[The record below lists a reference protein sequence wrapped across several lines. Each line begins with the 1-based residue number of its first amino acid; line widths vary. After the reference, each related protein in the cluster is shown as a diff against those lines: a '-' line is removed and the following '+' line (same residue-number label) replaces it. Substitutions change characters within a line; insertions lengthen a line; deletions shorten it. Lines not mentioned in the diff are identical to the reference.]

1 MKPARET
8 KRSNRKRHEVPS
20 VAIAGYTNA
29 GKSSLLNRLTSA
41 GVLVQNA
48 LFATLDP
55 TVRQTR
61 TPDGREYTLSDTVGF
76 VRNLPHQLV
85 EAFRSTL
92 EEISDS
98 DLILHIVD
106 ASHVDPGAQIA
117 TVRQVIGEVDSRH
130 IPELIVFNK
139 VDLVDEGTLLA
150 LRGLEP
156 NSVFVSSR
164 TGYGFEELQTAIA
177 DRLPRPN
184 VAVKVLIPY
193 NRGDL
198 VSRLHLNSQINKIE
212 YQETGTY
219 VDALVRADIANELEA
234 FKL

>member
-1 MKPARET
+1 
-8 KRSNRKRHEVPS
+8 
-20 VAIAGYTNA
+20 
-29 GKSSLLNRLTSA
+29 
-41 GVLVQNA
+41 VLVQNA

-85 EAFRSTL
+85 EAFRSSL

-98 DLILHIVD
+98 NLILHIVD

-117 TVRQVIGEVDSRH
+117 TVRQVIGEVDARN

-139 VDLVDEGTLLA
+139 VDLVDEDTLLA

-164 TGYGFEELQTAIA
+164 TGEGFVELQDAIA
-177 DRLPRPN
+177 ARLPRPH
-184 VAVKVLIPY
+184 VSVKVLIPY

-198 VSRLHLNSQINKIE
+198 VSRMHLNSQINKLE
-212 YQETGTY
+212 YQESGTY
-219 VDALVRADIANELEA
+219 IDALVRPDIASELEQ
-234 FKL
+234 FKV

>member
-1 MKPARET
+1 
-8 KRSNRKRHEVPS
+8 
-20 VAIAGYTNA
+20 
-29 GKSSLLNRLTSA
+29 
-41 GVLVQNA
+41 

-61 TPDGREYTLSDTVGF
+61 TPDGRAYTLSDTVGF

-98 DLILHIVD
+98 NLILHVVD

-117 TVRQVIGEVDSRH
+117 TVRQVIGEVEARN

-139 VDLVDEGTLLA
+139 SDLVDEGTLMA

-156 NSVFVSSR
+156 SCVFVSSR
-164 TGYGFEELQTAIA
+164 TGEGFEELQQAIA
-177 DRLPRPN
+177 DRLPKPN
-184 VAVKVLIPY
+184 VSVKVLIPY
-193 NRGDL
+193 SRGDL

-212 YQETGTY
+212 YQETGTF
-219 VDALVRADIANELEA
+219 VDALVRPDIASELER
-234 FKL
+234 FSV

>member
-1 MKPARET
+1 
-8 KRSNRKRHEVPS
+8 V
-20 VAIAGYTNA
+20 
-29 GKSSLLNRLTSA
+29 
-41 GVLVQNA
+41 
-48 LFATLDP
+48 
-55 TVRQTR
+55 
-61 TPDGREYTLSDTVGF
+61 
-76 VRNLPHQLV
+76 
-85 EAFRSTL
+85 

-212 YQETGTY
+212 YQENGTY

>member
-1 MKPARET
+1 M
-8 KRSNRKRHEVPS
+8 
-20 VAIAGYTNA
+20 
-29 GKSSLLNRLTSA
+29 
-41 GVLVQNA
+41 
-48 LFATLDP
+48 
-55 TVRQTR
+55 
-61 TPDGREYTLSDTVGF
+61 
-76 VRNLPHQLV
+76 RNLPHQLV

-98 DLILHIVD
+98 DLILHVVD
-106 ASHVDPGAQIA
+106 ASHADPGSQIS
-117 TVRQVIGEVDSRH
+117 TVRQVIGEMGSRN

-139 VDLVDEGTLLA
+139 ADLVDESTVLA

-164 TGYGFEELQTAIA
+164 TGQGFEELQEAIA
-177 DRLPRPN
+177 QRLPKPD

-198 VSRLHLNSQINKIE
+198 VSRLHLNSQIAKLE

-219 VDALVRADIANELEA
+219 VEALVRPDLANELEA
-234 FKL
+234 FRV

>member
-1 MKPARET
+1 
-8 KRSNRKRHEVPS
+8 
-20 VAIAGYTNA
+20 
-29 GKSSLLNRLTSA
+29 
-41 GVLVQNA
+41 
-48 LFATLDP
+48 
-55 TVRQTR
+55 
-61 TPDGREYTLSDTVGF
+61 
-76 VRNLPHQLV
+76 
-85 EAFRSTL
+85 L

-117 TVRQVIGEVDSRH
+117 TVRQVVGEVDSRH
-130 IPELIVFNK
+130 ISELIVFNK

-164 TGYGFEELQTAIA
+164 TGEGFDELQAAIA

-219 VDALVRADIANELEA
+219 VDALVRPDIASELEA
-234 FKL
+234 FRI

>member
-1 MKPARET
+1 
-8 KRSNRKRHEVPS
+8 

-98 DLILHIVD
+98 DLILHVVD
-106 ASHVDPGAQIA
+106 ASHVDPGSQIA
-117 TVRQVIGEVDSRH
+117 TVRQVIGEVDARD
-130 IPELIVFNK
+130 IQELIVFNK
-139 VDLVDEGTLLA
+139 VDLVDEDTLLA

-164 TGYGFEELQTAIA
+164 TGEGFEELQEAIA
-177 DRLPRPN
+177 ARLPRPN
-184 VAVKVLIPY
+184 VSVRVLIPY

-198 VSRLHLNSQINKIE
+198 VSRMHLNSQINKLE

-219 VDALVRADIANELEA
+219 IDALVRPDIASELEQ
-234 FKL
+234 FKV